1 MKSIIGRKIGMTEV
15 YAEDGTMYAVT
26 VVEVLPNVVTQ
37 KKTLEKD
44 GYVAL
49 QVGYED
55 KKEKNVNK
63 PQMGIYTKAKVAP
76 KQHLYELKGDEL
88 ANYEVGQE
96 IKADLFKVGDVVDVI
111 GHSKGRG
118 FSGVIKRWHHII
130 GPKGHGSGYHRQQG
144 SFANNGRCN
153 NRVIPGKKMSGH
165 MGNDQATI
173 LNARVIGVDATKN
186 YILISG
192 GVPGSKLSIITIRT
206 AVKGLKHPVAIKPLM
221 NRAAYDAAIAEK
233 LAQEAAAKEAKKAEE
248 KAKLE
253 AEKKAAEEKR
263 IAEQRAADEAR
274 AAEEAKKAAEEA
286 TKSQDQAAAEQP
298 AETKPADGSDKK

>member
-26 VVEVLPNVVTQ
+26 VIEVLPNVVTQ
-37 KKTLEKD
+37 KKTVEKD

-63 PQMGIYTKAKVAP
+63 PEKGIFDKAKVAP

-88 ANYEVGQE
+88 GNYEVGQE
-96 IKADLFKVGDVVDVI
+96 IKADIFQIGDVVDVV

-118 FSGVIKRWHHII
+118 FSGVIKRWHHKI
-130 GPKGHGSGYHRQQG
+130 GPKAHGSGYHRQQG

-165 MGNDQATI
+165 MGNDQATV
-173 LNARVIGVDATKN
+173 LNARIIAVDATKN
-186 YILISG
+186 YILVSG
-192 GVPGSKLSIITIRT
+192 GVPGSKLSIVTIRS
-206 AVKGLKHPVAIKPLM
+206 AIKGIKNPVEIKPLLD
-221 NRAAYDAAIAEK
+221 RAKYDKELAE
-233 LAQEAAAKEAKKAEE
+233 
-248 KAKLE
+248 KLE
-253 AEKKAAEEKR
+253 AEARAKEEAKAAEKAKEEAAKKAAEEKR

-274 AAEEAKKAAEEA
+274 AAEEAKKAEEA
-286 TKSQDQAAAEQP
+286 KTNEEA
-298 AETKPADGSDKK
+298 KPEENNSTDGSDKK